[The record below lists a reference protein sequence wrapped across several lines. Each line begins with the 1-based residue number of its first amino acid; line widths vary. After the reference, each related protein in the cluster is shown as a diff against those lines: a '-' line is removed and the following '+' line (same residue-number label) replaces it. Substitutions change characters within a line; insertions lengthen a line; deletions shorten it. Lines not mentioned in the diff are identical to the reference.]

1 MTEPS
6 EPTGPSVPTPP
17 RDKTLR
23 TAILVDDKV
32 LGIVNGLTDLTG
44 LTPERVVI
52 EALGYYRTIKQK
64 EREGYFPAVVKYG
77 KATKL
82 VLENKE

>member
-1 MTEPS
+1 M
-6 EPTGPSVPTPP
+6 TGPTVPTPAP
-17 RDKTLR
+17 DKNPILR

-44 LTPERVVI
+44 LPAERVVI
-52 EALGYYRTIKQK
+52 EALGYYRVIKQK
-64 EREGYFPAVVKYG
+64 EKEGYFPAVVKDG

-82 VLENKE
+82 VIDEKA

>member
-1 MTEPS
+1 M
-6 EPTGPSVPTPP
+6 TGPTVPTPSP
-17 RDKTLR
+17 DKNPILR
-23 TAILVDDKV
+23 TAILVDEKV

-44 LTPERVVI
+44 FTPERVVI

-64 EREGYFPAVVKYG
+64 EKEGYFPAVVKDG